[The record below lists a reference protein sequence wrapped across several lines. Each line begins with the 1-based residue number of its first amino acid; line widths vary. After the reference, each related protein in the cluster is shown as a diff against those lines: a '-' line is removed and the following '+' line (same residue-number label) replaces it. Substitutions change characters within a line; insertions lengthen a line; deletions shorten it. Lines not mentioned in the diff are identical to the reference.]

1 MSHSRFIRLA
11 PLAALASLALAAPS
25 AAHNPH
31 GRAAAA
37 PQAAGETIVAK
48 AASLPDFSTLVTAVQ
63 AAGLADTLNSAGPF
77 TVFAPTNAA
86 FDRLPSGTVASLI
99 RPANRATLTRI
110 LTYHVVA
117 GRLTASDVVNA
128 VRAGGGRATFTTVA
142 GVQLTA
148 RYDSHNRL
156 ILEDA
161 TGGRSR
167 ITATDISQSNGVI
180 HVIDRVVMPG

>member
-25 AAHNPH
+25 TAHNPH

-37 PQAAGETIVAK
+37 QQAAGETIVAK

-86 FDRLPSGTVASLI
+86 FDRLPSGTVATLV

-117 GRLTASDVVNA
+117 GRLTASDVINA

-142 GVQLTA
+142 GVDLTA

>member
-1 MSHSRFIRLA
+1 MTTPRFI
-11 PLAALASLALAAPS
+11 AAAVAASLLAVPAV
-25 AAHNPH
+25 AHQHSGHARP
-31 GRAAAA
+31 AAAT
-37 PQAAGETIVAK
+37 QATGETIVAK

-63 AAGLADTLNSAGPF
+63 AAGLADTLNGAGPF

-86 FDRLPSGTVASLI
+86 FDRLPAGTVGTLV
-99 RPANRATLTRI
+99 RPENRATLTRI
-110 LTYHVVA
+110 LTYHVVP
-117 GRLTASDVVNA
+117 GRIMASDVVNA

-156 ILEDA
+156 VLEDA
-161 TGGRSR
+161 TGGTSR
-167 ITATDISQSNGVI
+167 ITATDVTQSNGVI

>member
-1 MSHSRFIRLA
+1 MSPSAHIRL
-11 PLAALASLALAAPS
+11 LACTALASVALAVPS
-25 AAHNPH
+25 VAHNHQQRP
-31 GRAAAA
+31 AAAI
-37 PQAAGETIVAK
+37 QASGETIVAK

-63 AAGLADTLNSAGPF
+63 AAGLVDTLNSAGPF

-86 FDRLPSGTVASLI
+86 FDRLPDGTVARLV
-99 RPANRATLTRI
+99 RPANRETLARI

-128 VRAGGGRATFTTVA
+128 VRAGRGRATFTTVA
-142 GVQLTA
+142 GEELTA
-148 RYDSHNRL
+148 TYDDHRRL
-156 ILEDA
+156 VLIDA

>member
-1 MSHSRFIRLA
+1 MTTPRFI
-11 PLAALASLALAAPS
+11 ALALSATMLAAPAVAHQHGHHNRP
-25 AAHNPH
+25 AAT
-31 GRAAAA
+31 
-37 PQAAGETIVAK
+37 QATGETIVAK

-63 AAGLADTLNSAGPF
+63 AAGLVDTLNSAGPF

-86 FDRLPSGTVASLI
+86 FDRLPAGTVATLV
-99 RPANRATLTRI
+99 RPESRATLTRI
-110 LTYHVVA
+110 LTYHVVP
-117 GRLTASDVVNA
+117 GRIMASDVVNA

-156 ILEDA
+156 VLEDA
-161 TGGRSR
+161 TGATSS
-167 ITATDISQSNGVI
+167 ITATDVTQSNGVI